1 MTLQVQN
8 VIRKLVAHHGYSATF
23 VQHLGEGITL
33 WSIGGIMY
41 RLRGDG
47 TIL

>member
-1 MTLQVQN
+1 MTIQVKN
-8 VIRKLVAHHGYSATF
+8 VVGKLSARHGYTAKF

-33 WSIGGIMY
+33 WSIGGFMY
-41 RLRGDG
+41 RIRGDG